1 MAYVASLEERLR
13 AYEQNGVQA
22 NIHLQKLAKKLDME
36 NRKLKTVLFDTFGI
50 GDLDIERAEP
60 GALVEEIK
68 SRLGGQSTDGRR
80 STTSGSRS
88 SSFSGGVVAT
98 NGYTPFPTCC
108 IPSAPLSDIRSQKPP
123 TPPPSKDD
131 KGIASEL
138 LLQLA
143 PQTAPNC
150 GEGLNQPGK
159 RFCGL
164 LQLLAA
170 EANAKECGKTRA
182 VPCRVSYDLL
192 KSLIDEQDTLA
203 MENAVFEL
211 RKGVLRGKDGPCID
225 AKALTLVLERLTG
238 TGIVDS
244 TGSNAAAMMVDA

>member
-1 MAYVASLEERLR
+1 M
-13 AYEQNGVQA
+13 
-22 NIHLQKLAKKLDME
+22 
-36 NRKLKTVLFDTFGI
+36 
-50 GDLDIERAEP
+50 
-60 GALVEEIK
+60 
-68 SRLGGQSTDGRR
+68 
-80 STTSGSRS
+80 
-88 SSFSGGVVAT
+88 
-98 NGYTPFPTCC
+98 
-108 IPSAPLSDIRSQKPP
+108 SDIRSQKPP

-131 KGIASEL
+131 KGTASEL

-170 EANAKECGKTRA
+170 EANAKECKTRA

-211 RKGVLRGKDGPCID
+211 RDGVLRGRDGPCID
-225 AKALTLVLERLTG
+225 GRVLTRVLERLTKPG
-238 TGIVDS
+238 MGETQGH
-244 TGSNAAAMMVDA
+244 NAPLMVDA

>member
-1 MAYVASLEERLR
+1 VASLEERLR

-22 NIHLQKLAKKLDME
+22 NIHLQKLAKKLDLE
-36 NRKLKTVLFDTFGI
+36 NRKLKKVLFDSFGL

-60 GALVEEIK
+60 EALVEEIK
-68 SRLGGQSTDGRR
+68 ARVGGPSTEGPR
-80 STTSGSRS
+80 STASVSRS
-88 SSFSGGVVAT
+88 SSFSGGVIAP
-98 NGYTPFPTCC
+98 NGYTPFSTCC
-108 IPSAPLSDIRSQKPP
+108 YPTAPLSDIRSQKPP

-131 KGIASEL
+131 KETASEL

-150 GEGLNQPGK
+150 GEGLNLPGK

-170 EANAKECGKTRA
+170 EANAKECKTRA

-211 RKGVLRGKDGPCID
+211 RDGVLRGKDGPCID
-225 AKALTLVLERLTG
+225 AKALTKVLERLTSP
-238 TGIVDS
+238 GIGE
-244 TGSNAAAMMVDA
+244 TNGPAAPMMMVDA

>member
-1 MAYVASLEERLR
+1 M
-13 AYEQNGVQA
+13 
-22 NIHLQKLAKKLDME
+22 
-36 NRKLKTVLFDTFGI
+36 
-50 GDLDIERAEP
+50 
-60 GALVEEIK
+60 EEIK
-68 SRLGGQSTDGRR
+68 SRLGGQPTEAPKCP
-80 STTSGSRS
+80 TPPSRS
-88 SSFSGGVVAT
+88 SSFSGGVIAT
-98 NGYTPFPTCC
+98 NSYTPFSACC
-108 IPSAPLSDIRSQKPP
+108 YPSAPLSDIRSEKPP

-131 KGIASEL
+131 KEVASEL

-170 EANAKECGKTRA
+170 EANAKECKTRA

-211 RKGVLRGKDGPCID
+211 REGVLRGKNGPCID
-225 AKALTLVLERLTG
+225 ARVLTNVLNRLTG
-238 TGIVDS
+238 TSAMESKGPRASV
-244 TGSNAAAMMVDA
+244 MMVDV

>member
-22 NIHLQKLAKKLDME
+22 NIHLQKLAKKLDLE
-36 NRKLKTVLFDTFGI
+36 NRKLKKVLFDTFGL
-50 GDLDIERAEP
+50 GDLEIERSEP
-60 GALVEEIK
+60 EALVEEIK
-68 SRLGGQSTDGRR
+68 SRLGGQSTEA
-80 STTSGSRS
+80 SKCTTSPSRS
-88 SSFSGGVVAT
+88 SSFSGGVIAT
-98 NGYTPFPTCC
+98 NVYTPFSVCC
-108 IPSAPLSDIRSQKPP
+108 YPSAPLSDIRSQKPP

-131 KGIASEL
+131 KEIASEL

-170 EANAKECGKTRA
+170 EANAKECKTRA

-192 KSLIDEQDTLA
+192 KSLIDEQDNLA

-211 RKGVLRGKDGPCID
+211 RDGVLRGKDGPCID
-225 AKALTLVLERLTG
+225 AKVLTKVLNRLTETSATESNA
-238 TGIVDS
+238 TGASVTIVD
-244 TGSNAAAMMVDA
+244 A